1 MQDRLADNT
10 MGISLSL
17 SCILGAALMM
27 AACSYGSMP
36 SEAERSTSVAGGG
49 QMVGTSS
56 GARANA
62 GWEASDSDWTATVRP
77 LGDTGSTPSREL
89 AGSEPVPAAGTAD
102 PGSAPA
108 PIQTSQATV
117 AASGGTS
124 SAGVNPAVVSRLN
137 TASAQ
142 ARAGDYPRAAA
153 TLERA
158 IAIEPGNAWLWHR
171 LADTR
176 LKEGRLQQA
185 ASLAA
190 KSNSLAASDRSLQ
203 ADNWRLIAEVRRRQ
217 GDAGAAA
224 AAASEAARISN

>member
-108 PIQTSQATV
+108 PTQTS
-117 AASGGTS
+117 S
-124 SAGVNPAVVSRLN
+124 
-137 TASAQ
+137 
-142 ARAGDYPRAAA
+142 PRA
-153 TLERA
+153 L
-158 IAIEPGNAWLWHR
+158 PGF
-171 LADTR
+171 
-176 LKEGRLQQA
+176 E
-185 ASLAA
+185 
-190 KSNSLAASDRSLQ
+190 
-203 ADNWRLIAEVRRRQ
+203 
-217 GDAGAAA
+217 
-224 AAASEAARISN
+224 